1 MEKEAVRA
9 VIPESYKIRAVSAT
23 TGLSKKN
30 MCEMFYFV
38 SYMTTVCLGLCDF
51 LLLEAL

>member
-23 TGLSKKN
+23 TGLSKMK
-30 MCEMFYFV
+30 MCEMFLFL
-38 SYMTTVCLGLCDF
+38 SYMTAVCLGWCDF
-51 LLLEAL
+51 PLLEAL